1 MRHGIRLAVVLI
13 ATFGLINDAFANL
26 TNARATPRQAQI
38 TGSSDNVIRITWRVS
53 TTSDHTSGVSSPI
66 ALIVDAATGQV
77 LSTVNTTFDAGGPG
91 PFTFRETLQID
102 AATARTWVARGV
114 TQLLFTRSFTE
125 ATGNL
130 VEGRVALRL
139 SGSRLQATR
148 DDAPA
153 ALAINALRLEFDSGN
168 NTAITSLDETLRAQ
182 LTVQYSGTGMLRGR
196 WQIAGPESPDGAPVY
211 RTIAL
216 VNRNLATSQRS
227 TLHSPQ
233 LPADRSGRY
242 LVRFCVLEQDVNDID
257 ADAQC
262 PNARLT
268 ATAVYQVQGP
278 DSRALSEIRGL
289 MPQRAAVDANTV
301 FSWDSLTRAHIYQL
315 QVFAL
320 APAEAGL
327 PASRSETDSVEPTF
341 VTGMLLDS
349 ATSQT
354 ALSDLV
360 RSKLERGRRYLW
372 RVTAHDETGR
382 MIGRSAEASFLY
394 APAE

>member
-1 MRHGIRLAVVLI
+1 MRQGIRLAVILI
-13 ATFGLINDAFANL
+13 AILGLVSDAFANL
-26 TNARATPRQAQI
+26 TNVRATPRQAQV
-38 TGSSDNVIRITWRVS
+38 TGSSDNLIRITWRVA
-53 TTSDHTSGVSSPI
+53 TSADHTGGVTSPV
-66 ALIVDAATGQV
+66 ALIVDAGTGQV

-102 AATARTWVARGV
+102 AETARTWAARGV
-114 TQLLFTRSFTE
+114 TQLLLTRSFTE
-125 ATGNL
+125 ATGS
-130 VEGRVALRL
+130 VVDGRVVLRL
-139 SGSRLQATR
+139 SSSRLQATR

-153 ALAINALRLEFDSGN
+153 ALAINSLRLEFDSGN
-168 NTAITSLDETLRAQ
+168 NTAVTGLEESLRAQ

-196 WQIAGPESPDGAPVY
+196 WQIAGPDSPDGAPVY

-227 TLHSPQ
+227 VLHSPQ
-233 LPADRSGRY
+233 LPAGRSGRY
-242 LVRFCVLEQDVNDID
+242 LVRFCVLDQDLNDID

-268 ATAVYQVQGP
+268 ANATYHVQGR

-289 MPQRAAVDANTV
+289 MPNRASVDASTV

-327 PASRSETDSVEPTF
+327 PASRTETDSVEPKF

-354 ALSDLV
+354 ALSELV
-360 RSKLERGRRYLW
+360 RSKLEGGRRYLW

-382 MIGRSAEASFLY
+382 MIGRSSEASFLY